1 MHHSSKDAQ
10 CISLL
15 YEQLTQVAAA
25 PAPAAAAPA
34 AAAPSQVAL
43 QPIAPQQQLKTV
55 APFALRTFGDL
66 KAIIKRVK
74 SKQKIGNASN
84 AAAKTVIDGAIDVAI
99 AAAQDLVPGLATA
112 KTVFN
117 FFKAATTRPDTQ
129 KTKSFIDQLDVDD
142 AMSKIV
148 DNSIED
154 EFLQNI
160 EKIINAYPD
169 ATLIPANWNM
179 TNELIKFL
187 RNKYKTSP
195 AVLQH
200 LMDITTQVP

>member
-25 PAPAAAAPA
+25 PAAAAVS
-34 AAAPSQVAL
+34 SQVAP
-43 QPIAPQQQLKTV
+43 QPIAPQQQLKTA

-66 KAIIKRVK
+66 KAVINRVK
-74 SKQKIGNASN
+74 SKQKIGNVAN
-84 AAAKTVIDGAIDVAI
+84 VAANVAIDGII
-99 AAAQDLVPGLATA
+99 GLVPGLASA
-112 KTVFN
+112 KTVFD
-117 FFKAATTRPDTQ
+117 FFKAATARSDTQ

-148 DNSIED
+148 DDTIEN

-160 EKIINAYPD
+160 EKIINAYPN
-169 ATLIPANWNM
+169 ATPIPANWNM
-179 TNELIKFL
+179 TNELVKFL

-200 LMDITTQVP
+200 LVDITTQVP